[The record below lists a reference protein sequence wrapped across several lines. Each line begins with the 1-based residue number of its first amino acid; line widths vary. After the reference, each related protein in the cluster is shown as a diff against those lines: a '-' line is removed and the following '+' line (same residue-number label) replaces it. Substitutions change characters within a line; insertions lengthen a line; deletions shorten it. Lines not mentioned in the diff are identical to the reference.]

1 MHIVATDVKI
11 HLPSPTNVIPAII
24 RRRAEQRNAI
34 KISDKC
40 HYFILDKISRRER
53 LEYDPGRIL
62 VDNEPD
68 HDSNEEEGE
77 EN

>member
-24 RRRAEQRNAI
+24 RRKEEQRNAI
-34 KISDKC
+34 KISDEC
-40 HYFILDKISRRER
+40 HYFILDGISRRER
-53 LEYDPGRIL
+53 LEYDPRRIL
-62 VDNEPD
+62 VGKEPD
-68 HDSNEEEGE
+68 HDSDEEEGE